1 VLVQKTNLK
10 ISRPLFQQQHV
21 VPQRRQREQNLDVRV
36 QKLRLQ
42 ATRRFQMYLRQ
53 QNYARNRRTD
63 PHRRRRYFGP
73 YSPAYRRPSLPRMQ
87 SQVSHLLGII
97 LLLMIHTRI
106 IFLNL
111 PVLVPKAHKF
121 INT

>member
-1 VLVQKTNLK
+1 
-10 ISRPLFQQQHV
+10 
-21 VPQRRQREQNLDVRV
+21 
-36 QKLRLQ
+36 
-42 ATRRFQMYLRQ
+42 
-53 QNYARNRRTD
+53 
-63 PHRRRRYFGP
+63 
-73 YSPAYRRPSLPRMQ
+73 MQ

-97 LLLMIHTRI
+97 LLLVIHTRI